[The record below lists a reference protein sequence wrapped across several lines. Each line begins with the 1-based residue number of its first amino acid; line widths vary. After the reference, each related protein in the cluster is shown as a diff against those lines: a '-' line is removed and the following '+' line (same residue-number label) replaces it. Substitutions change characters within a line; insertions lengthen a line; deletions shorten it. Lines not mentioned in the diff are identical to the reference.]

1 MTLRPGLSS
10 SLRVAPGL
18 AGTVTLMALL
28 GVPGPAL
35 GHGGHADRIAALD
48 TQIETSPGDA
58 ILWVDR
64 AAIHLDH
71 ADFEAALSDLDR
83 AAELDAGLAEV
94 EAFRGRV
101 LLRLGRMSQADAALV
116 RALALRPGDVP
127 ALLVRAR
134 VREALR
140 QPIAAAADYS
150 EVIALA
156 PRPGPE
162 PYLERARVLT
172 AAGERHW
179 AEALAG
185 LEQGRERLG
194 SLLALELAALELE
207 LRLERVDAA
216 LQRLERATAHF
227 ARQEHWLV
235 RRAEILV
242 RAGRSDEA
250 YASYAKALQR
260 IEDLPAHLRHSAAV
274 ESLYT
279 QAQASMQ
286 QLRAASGEERG

>member
-1 MTLRPGLSS
+1 MALWPRFFSS
-10 SLRVAPGL
+10 QCIVPGL
-18 AGTVTLMALL
+18 AGSVALITLL
-28 GVPGPAL
+28 GVPGL
-35 GHGGHADRIAALD
+35 TRGHGGHADRVAALD
-48 TQIETSPGDA
+48 AQIEAAPGNA
-58 ILWVDR
+58 MLWVDR

-71 ADFEAALSDLDR
+71 TDFEAALADLDR
-83 AAELDAGLAEV
+83 AAELDTGLAEI

-101 LLRLGRMSQADAALV
+101 LLQMGRVSQADAALV

-127 ALLVRAR
+127 VLLVRAR
-134 VREALR
+134 VREALQ

-150 EVIALA
+150 AVIALA
-156 PRPGPE
+156 ARPGPE
-162 PYLERARVLT
+162 PYLERARVLIV
-172 AAGERHW
+172 AGERHW
-179 AEALAG
+179 EEALAG

-235 RRAEILV
+235 RRAEILLS
-242 RAGRSDEA
+242 AGRSDEA
-250 YASYAKALQR
+250 YTAYAEALER
-260 IEDLPAHLRHSAAV
+260 IQDLPGHLKHTAAV

-279 QAQASMQ
+279 QAQAAMQ
-286 QLRAASGEERG
+286 KLRPEAGGERG